1 MQARMWPPVRTCTN
15 MAGLK
20 VLFQGHGA
28 ESVKEARSAGFT
40 GHQRMRCP
48 GVEGGRRQEEN
59 DLIDSFRR
67 TRNVRTIR
75 FFMHFHTGQKHL
87 VSARRSQHS
96 QKLLAHKNRDM
107 TQYCSLTNCHCGPDP
122 QSSAPAKARKQRGVS
137 PCRGKPKPRS

>member
-1 MQARMWPPVRTCTN
+1 MLSLDSPQWSELQHAYGPATDIPQLLWPPVRTCTN
-15 MAGLK
+15 MASLK

-28 ESVKEARSAGFT
+28 ESVKEARSAGLT

-75 FFMHFHTGQKHL
+75 FFMHFHTGQKHP
-87 VSARRSQHS
+87 VSARRSQ
-96 QKLLAHKNRDM
+96 LA
-107 TQYCSLTNCHCGPDP
+107 CGL
-122 QSSAPAKARKQRGVS
+122 
-137 PCRGKPKPRS
+137 C